1 MGEIILN
8 DLPLKFP
15 GRNTDAFPNPWPDR
29 GLPGK
34 GKTPKRNSTQWK
46 AIIDFKESK
55 DWQQPGDLIK
65 FAKYFGCSHSSLS
78 VKIAASL
85 EERRSERVQR
95 GAPIQAYG
103 DDAELQGQGAP
114 LPQSHPPFPLLLG
127 GA

>member
-15 GRNTDAFPNPWPDR
+15 GRNTKAFPNPWPHR

-34 GKTPKRNSTQWK
+34 GKTPKRNSAEWK

-55 DWQQPGDLIK
+55 DWQRGDLQK
-65 FAKYFGCSHSSLS
+65 FANYFNTLQSNIST
-78 VKIAASL
+78 KIAASL
-85 EERRSERVQR
+85 EERRRERVQR

>member
-15 GRNTDAFPNPWPDR
+15 GRNTEAFPNPWPYRD
-29 GLPGK
+29 LLGK
-34 GKTPKRNSTQWK
+34 GKTPKRKSEQWK

-55 DWQQPGDLIK
+55 DWEPGDLKK
-65 FAKYFGCSHSSLS
+65 FANYFGCSESSLCKKITDS
-78 VKIAASL
+78 V
-85 EERRSERVQR
+85 EERRRKRVQR